1 MNNKNLKLYTGNI
14 EDNEVL
20 EKAILYNGSSV
31 YRQIPEENITLYAE
45 GSKKN
50 KRGKEIKVPQESS
63 DEKK

>member
-1 MNNKNLKLYTGNI
+1 MNDKKLKFYAGNN
-14 EDNEVL
+14 EDNEIL
-20 EKAILYNGSSV
+20 ENATFYTGSSV
-31 YRQIPEENITLYAE
+31 DNQIPKENVTLYAE